1 MSGIGAVNTM
11 VQRWRQEGEA
21 RMEIHTNNYRI
32 APLNDKQEVLELL
45 KRAEASIAEMTGRD
59 VTLIAYERNEAA
71 EQTNPT

>member
-1 MSGIGAVNTM
+1 
-11 VQRWRQEGEA
+11 
-21 RMEIHTNNYRI
+21 MEIHTNNYRI